1 MSSQL
6 MEWWRD
12 IRTCAGEMPSQL
24 MEWWRDIRTC
34 AGEMA
39 SQQVA
44 KGGAGL
50 RLDVGHRG

>member
-50 RLDVGHRG
+50 RLDVG